1 MIILS
6 GLNMRWLI
14 IVLRSIWLQSRWKN
28 GEKVIK
34 KWLAGNDSGKKLYL
48 SSTYEIIPVHI
59 FSSHNMIK
67 QVPPSGISSWLL
79 LYTMITVAQIKQE
92 LLLKHGV
99 NEQAYIFAP
108 ASKYAYYNPAKKDKN
123 GNVVVRQSF
132 PFIWLLQTISTSIAI
147 PLALHQYLLPWQC
160 IAIGGIIFL
169 VNSVIYKKGP
179 KPQVLTVNKTG
190 ITIDHQSYRWE
201 DYIGLYLFFYAV
213 NKEARSTHADIVLI
227 WSSNEIALIW

>member
-1 MIILS
+1 
-6 GLNMRWLI
+6 
-14 IVLRSIWLQSRWKN
+14 
-28 GEKVIK
+28 
-34 KWLAGNDSGKKLYL
+34 
-48 SSTYEIIPVHI
+48 
-59 FSSHNMIK
+59 
-67 QVPPSGISSWLL
+67 
-79 LYTMITVAQIKQE
+79 MITVAQIKQE

-227 WSSNEIALIW
+227 KADGTYTLVDISRVASGANYSKVATPLRDFQPESYKNSLPSQLETNDHS

>member
-1 MIILS
+1 
-6 GLNMRWLI
+6 
-14 IVLRSIWLQSRWKN
+14 
-28 GEKVIK
+28 
-34 KWLAGNDSGKKLYL
+34 
-48 SSTYEIIPVHI
+48 
-59 FSSHNMIK
+59 
-67 QVPPSGISSWLL
+67 
-79 LYTMITVAQIKQE
+79 MITVAQIKQE

-160 IAIGGIIFL
+160 IAIGGIILL

-227 WSSNEIALIW
+227 KADGTYTLVDISRVASGANYSKVATPLRDFQPESYKNSLPSQLETNDHS

>member
-1 MIILS
+1 
-6 GLNMRWLI
+6 
-14 IVLRSIWLQSRWKN
+14 
-28 GEKVIK
+28 
-34 KWLAGNDSGKKLYL
+34 
-48 SSTYEIIPVHI
+48 
-59 FSSHNMIK
+59 
-67 QVPPSGISSWLL
+67 
-79 LYTMITVAQIKQE
+79 MITVAQIKQE

-132 PFIWLLQTISTSIAI
+132 PFIWLLQTISTSIVI

-169 VNSVIYKKGP
+169 VNSVIYKTGP

-190 ITIDHQSYRWE
+190 ITIDHQSYRWD
-201 DYIGLYLFFYAV
+201 DYIGLYLFLYAV

-227 WSSNEIALIW
+227 KADGTYILVDISRVASGANYSKVATPLRDFQPESYKNSLPSQLETNDHS